1 MAPITLY
8 CRLIIAFGCICIFGQ
23 PGSSMAQTLAS
34 GGDHFSVNGV
44 RQFIVFASYF
54 HGLERPAE
62 TLAVDLSWLKSK
74 GVMGVRVW
82 PNATNPRL
90 MSSNGQLDVI
100 GLQRLTSIIDEAAR
114 RGMIVDI
121 TFTRESV
128 PLLPNDPAFTIAEY
142 LQAIVSTARELRDR
156 RNILFDLQN
165 EWNNQAI
172 TIADLNAIKS
182 AVKSQHPALLV
193 TASTSGNGYREA
205 AVNAFDV
212 LAYHGSRD
220 DAGRWAD
227 ETDDLVAGL
236 RAQLTGTPRKV
247 APIYLQEPNR
257 FRYPVD
263 SLNYYDTSTAHYWT
277 SAQNAKLAGAA
288 AWTFHTAASFG
299 LSSAT
304 PLSELLLPGERDVL
318 ESLAA
323 KLAEQSIWG
332 IQTGRAAGL
341 R

>member
-1 MAPITLY
+1 MTPNMRR
-8 CRLIIAFGCICIFGQ
+8 CRLIIAFGCMGIFGQ
-23 PGSSMAQTLAS
+23 PGSSTAQLLARS
-34 GGDHFSVNGV
+34 GDHFTVNGV
-44 RQFIVFASYF
+44 GQFILFVSYF

-62 TLAVDLSWLKSK
+62 TLSADFSWLESK

-90 MSSNGQLDVI
+90 MRSNGQLDVMA
-100 GLQRLTSIIDEAAR
+100 LRRLTSIVAQAAR
-114 RGMIVDI
+114 RGMIVDM

-128 PLLPNDPAFTIAEY
+128 PLLPNDHAFTIAEY
-142 LQAIVSTARELRDR
+142 RQAITSTANALRDR

-165 EWNNQAI
+165 EWNNQAM
-172 TIADLNAIKS
+172 TIADLNAIRS
-182 AVKSQHPALLV
+182 AVRSRHPALLV
-193 TASTSGNGYREA
+193 TASTSGNSYPEA

-227 ETDDLVAGL
+227 ETGEIVAGL
-236 RAQLTGTPRKV
+236 RAELARTPRRV

-257 FRYPVD
+257 FRYPAD
-263 SLNYYDTSTAHYWT
+263 SLNYYDNTTAHYWT
-277 SAQNAKLAGAA
+277 SAQKAKMAGAA
-288 AWTFHTAASFG
+288 GWTFHTAASFN
-299 LSSAT
+299 LSSST

-323 KLAEQSIWG
+323 KLAQQSIWG
-332 IQTGRAAGL
+332 IQTDDRAGS

>member
-1 MAPITLY
+1 MTPNTLR
-8 CRLIIAFGCICIFGQ
+8 CRLIVAFGCLCIFGQ
-23 PGSSMAQTLAS
+23 PGSSTAQVLAS
-34 GGDHFSVNGV
+34 SGDHFTVNGV
-44 RQFIVFASYF
+44 GQFIVFASYF

-62 TLAVDLSWLKSK
+62 TLSVDLSWLKSK

-90 MSSNGQLDVI
+90 MSSNGQLDI
-100 GLQRLTSIIDEAAR
+100 TALQRLTSIIAEAAR

-142 LQAIVSTARELRDR
+142 QQAITSTATALRDW
-156 RNILFDLQN
+156 RNILLDLQN

-172 TIADLNAIKS
+172 TIADLNAVKS
-182 AVKSQHPALLV
+182 AVRSQHPALLV
-193 TASTSGNGYREA
+193 TASTSGNSYREA
-205 AVNAFDV
+205 AVHAFDV

-227 ETDDLVAGL
+227 ETDELVAGL
-236 RAQLTGTPRKV
+236 RAQLAGTPRKV

-257 FRYPVD
+257 FRYVID
-263 SLNYYDTSTAHYWT
+263 SLNYYDNTTAHYWT

-288 AWTFHTAASFG
+288 GWTFHTAASFA
-299 LSSAT
+299 LSGST
-304 PLSELLLPGERDVL
+304 PLSELLLPGERNVL

-323 KLAEQSIWG
+323 KLAEQSTWG
-332 IQTGRAAGL
+332 IQTGRAAGP